1 MPFGSEGME
10 HGSALALSG
19 GGFRAS
25 LFHCGALWRLAEV
38 RQLGELKRI
47 SSVSGGSITAG
58 VLALAWRDLER
69 RGFDPAA
76 VRELVVEPVRRFCGR
91 RIDVPSVL
99 FGAALPFVAIGDLVA
114 ASYDRWL
121 FNGATLDQL
130 PDEPRF
136 VFNST
141 NVATGVDFRFSKPYA
156 GDYRIGLVRTPR
168 WKLSLAV
175 AASSAFPPFLSP
187 VTLNLKRS
195 QLEKVPGADLHDS
208 LEAEVELALSD
219 GGVYDN
225 LGLETV
231 WRRYDT
237 VLVSDGGEPFV
248 FAARQPHDWLRH
260 GLRALLVTVNQSRSL
275 RKRMLIDAFER
286 RERGGTYWGIMTPIA
301 RYGVANALPVPE
313 ETTAELAAIRTR
325 LAPFSEREQCALV
338 NWGYAVCDA
347 ALRRW
352 VKPAD
357 PPPPRWPYPAF
368 GLERGLRSIGIE
380 PVPAADATAA

>member
-1 MPFGSEGME
+1 ME

-19 GGFRAS
+19 GGFRAA

-38 RQLGELKRI
+38 RRLGELKRI

-69 RGFDPAA
+69 RGFDAAA
-76 VRELVVEPVRRFCGR
+76 VQELVVDRVRRFCAR
-91 RIDVPSVL
+91 RIDVPSVM
-99 FGAALPFVAIGDLVA
+99 FGAALPFVGIGELVA
-114 ASYDRWL
+114 AAYDRWL
-121 FNGATLDQL
+121 FEGATLDQL

-156 GDYRIGLVRTPR
+156 GDYRIGLVKAPR
-168 WKLSLAV
+168 WRLSLAV

-187 VTLNLKRS
+187 VTLKLKRS
-195 QLEKVPGADLHDS
+195 QLEKVDGADLHDA
-208 LEAEVELALSD
+208 LGDDVELALSD

-231 WRRYDT
+231 WNRYDT

-248 FAARQPHDWLRH
+248 FEARQPRDWLRH
-260 GLRALLVTVNQSRSL
+260 GLRALLVTVNQARSL

-286 RERGGTYWGIMTPIA
+286 RERTGTYWGIMTPIA
-301 RYGVANALPVPE
+301 RYGVAGALQVPAE
-313 ETTAELAAIRTR
+313 VTAELAAIRTR

-352 VKPAD
+352 VKLSD
-357 PPPPRWPYPAF
+357 PPQPRWPYPQF
-368 GLERGLRSIGIE
+368 GLERGLRSIGIT
-380 PVPAADATAA
+380 PHATADPQAA